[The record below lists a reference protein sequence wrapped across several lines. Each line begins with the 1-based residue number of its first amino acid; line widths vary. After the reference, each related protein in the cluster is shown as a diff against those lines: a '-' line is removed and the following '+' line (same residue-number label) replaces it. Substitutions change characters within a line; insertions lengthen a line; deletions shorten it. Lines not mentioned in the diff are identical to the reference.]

1 MREISDFGLRI
12 ADLGFSSFWIFG
24 NNSMDFKDIER
35 AAGASAA
42 GASAAG
48 ASIPIR
54 RDIPILRDKINEVM
68 DEVETVI
75 IGKREVIKLVL
86 TSILSNGHVL
96 IDDVP
101 GVGKTTLA
109 KSLAKTLGCSFKRV
123 QFTPDL
129 LPSDVTGTSVF
140 NQKTAE
146 FEFRSGPIF
155 AQFVLADEINRATPK
170 TQSSLLECM
179 EESQV
184 TIDGIAHHLPVPFF
198 VIATENSVEYHG
210 TYPLPEAQLDRFMMR
225 ISVGYPGSSE
235 ESRIL
240 DSQTVEH
247 PIMKARTILESSEI
261 AQLQRMVAEVYLEPS
276 VRDYIVQVVTAT
288 RTHPM
293 VLLGAS
299 PRGSLN
305 LSHAARSLAAISGR
319 DYVMPDDVKALAVPV
334 LAHRLILKPESR
346 SHNVTQAGVVEE
358 ILSAAAVPC

>member
-1 MREISDFGLRI
+1 
-12 ADLGFSSFWIFG
+12 
-24 NNSMDFKDIER
+24 MDFKSIETT
-35 AAGASAA
+35 
-42 GASAAG
+42 
-48 ASIPIR
+48 
-54 RDIPILRDKINEVM
+54 INKVI

-75 IGKREVIKLVL
+75 IGKRDVIRLVM

-109 KSLAKTLGCSFKRV
+109 KSLAKALGCSFKRV

-179 EESQV
+179 EERQV
-184 TIDGIAHHLPVPFF
+184 TVDGTTHLLPSPFF
-198 VIATENSVEYHG
+198 VIATENSVEFHG

-225 ISVGYPGSSE
+225 ISVGYPCESE
-235 ESRIL
+235 ESEIL

-247 PIMKARTILESSEI
+247 PIVNVKNTLDSAEI
-261 AQLQRMVAEVYLEPS
+261 ASLQQAVRRVYLEPS
-276 VRDYIVQVVTAT
+276 VREYIVRIVAST
-288 RTHPM
+288 RNHPM
-293 VLLGAS
+293 ILLGAS

-305 LSHAARSLAAISGR
+305 LSHASRSFAAISGR
-319 DYVMPDDVKALAVPV
+319 DYVTPDDVKALATPI
-334 LAHRLILKPESR
+334 LAHRLILKPEAR
-346 SHNVTQAGVVEE
+346 SHDLNQAGVVEE
-358 ILSAAAVPC
+358 ILSGAAVPC

>member
-1 MREISDFGLRI
+1 MTST
-12 ADLGFSSFWIFG
+12 
-24 NNSMDFKDIER
+24 DFKDIER
-35 AAGASAA
+35 
-42 GASAAG
+42 
-48 ASIPIR
+48 
-54 RDIPILRDKINEVM
+54 KVNQVM

-75 IGKREVIKLVL
+75 IGKRDVIRLVL

-109 KSLAKTLGCSFKRV
+109 KSFAKALGCSFKRV
-123 QFTPDL
+123 QLTPDL

-170 TQSSLLECM
+170 TQSGLLECM
-179 EESQV
+179 EERQV
-184 TIDGIAHHLPVPFF
+184 TIDGITHRLPSPFF

-225 ISVGYPGSSE
+225 ISMGYPDQSE
-235 ESRIL
+235 ESQIL
-240 DSQTVEH
+240 DSQIVEH
-247 PIMKARTILESSEI
+247 PIVNVKTALESSEI
-261 AQLQRMVAEVYLEPS
+261 GSLQRAVTGVYLEPS
-276 VRDYIVQVVTAT
+276 VRDYIVGLVAAT
-288 RTHPM
+288 RNHPM

-319 DYVMPDDVKALAVPV
+319 DYVMPDDVKALAIPI
-334 LAHRLILKPESR
+334 LAHRLILKPEAR
-346 SHNVTQAGVVEE
+346 SHNVTQIGVVEE
-358 ILSAAAVPC
+358 MLSAAAVPC